1 MVRASDS
8 QRKDPSL
15 SPSRPEYSH
24 ENSCDIVDFFLY
36 RTSDGR
42 GDEVWVGLG
51 VMSVGGRVPMACS
64 KVVSGPAGVWSNT
77 FGGRNNCL
85 QQSSCGSE
93 LPPQKFWF
101 DNPEES
107 SGGSKAESHSV
118 MCNRFPGG

>member
-8 QRKDPSL
+8 QRKGPSL
-15 SPSRPEYSH
+15 SPSRAEYSH
-24 ENSCDIVDFFLY
+24 ENSCDVVDFFLY
-36 RTSDGR
+36 RASDGR

-51 VMSVGGRVPMACS
+51 AMSVGGWVLMACS
-64 KVVSGPAGVWSNT
+64 KVVSGPAGVRPNM

-93 LPPQKFWF
+93 LPPQKSWF
-101 DNPEES
+101 NNPEGS

-118 MCNRFPGG
+118 MCDRFPGG